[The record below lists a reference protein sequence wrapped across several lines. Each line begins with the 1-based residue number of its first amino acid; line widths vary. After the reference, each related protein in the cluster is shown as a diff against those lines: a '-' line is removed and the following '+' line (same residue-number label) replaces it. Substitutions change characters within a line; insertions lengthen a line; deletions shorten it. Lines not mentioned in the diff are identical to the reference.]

1 MAGDYLRTTIS
12 IGAEVGERAQ
22 KVAETEKRNFSNFC
36 EVALVAY
43 MDGRP
48 DPSQTAEVMAAVE
61 QVGPERALEALR
73 AEARRKRRRVTV

>member
-1 MAGDYLRTTIS
+1 MADDRARSTIS
-12 IGAEVGERAQ
+12 IDPQVDARARQ
-22 KVAETEKRNFSNFC
+22 MMAMEKRDFSNFC

-73 AEARRKRRRVTV
+73 AEARRKRRRVAV